1 MEITWSSRVPPS
13 AVQRPDAELKA
24 RLRRAFFL
32 LSKLI
37 IPAVFV
43 TLAVVNVQ
51 FLDRMPN
58 FCIYRGLFGVR
69 CLGCG
74 MTHAFC
80 SVLHGHFAA
89 AFAYNP
95 LVIVAFPFFG
105 KIGLLNLRSFITDV
119 RRGF

>member
-1 MEITWSSRVPPS
+1 MLLRPS
-13 AVQRPDAELKA
+13 ARKRAPPNIGIRV
-24 RLRRAFFL
+24 RRVMALFGQ
-32 LSKLI
+32 LI
-37 IPAVFV
+37 IPAAFV
-43 TLAVVNVQ
+43 VLALVNVH
-51 FLDRMPN
+51 FLDRTPD
-58 FCIYRGLFGVR
+58 FCVYRTLFGVR

-80 SVLHGHFAA
+80 SVLHGQFAQ

-105 KIGLLNLRSFITDV
+105 TLGLRNFRSFLRNV